1 MGLLSRIFRPS
12 AVKAVEGEYRP
23 GPYLLNDG
31 WLSATAGQYTNWWQ
45 MGYDLQPYGDR
56 LAMVAACI
64 GKYAQTIAMCPGDHW
79 WRDARGGR
87 ERVMNSALS
96 RILRKPNAYQSASD
110 FKLNLTRG
118 LFATGNAYALAVRNA
133 RYEVSELHL
142 FNPSQCGAKIAPETG
157 EIFYWLGG
165 NEVVERQLP
174 HGALHGVPAR
184 DVLHVKLAG
193 SNPLK
198 GESPL
203 TGAPLSVAQAGVM
216 TEQQLAFYANQSRP
230 SMVLGTDQIM
240 TKEQVDQLRTIW
252 NEQSKGLNA
261 GGVPITTAGLK
272 PIPINVTAEQS
283 QFAEIMKMTREDIAL
298 VFQIPLQAFGLGG
311 SPMASTEALMQ
322 SWKASGLGFALD
334 NFEQAFDRLFNLPGE
349 PMEYT
354 EFSMDALMR
363 PAFKDRVDA
372 YVKSVQGGIHAPND
386 ARSEFELPEV
396 EFGDEPRVQ
405 QQVVPL
411 SAASAIPA
419 APASPPA
426 APQPAPGS
434 DKPDDDDA
442 GDAADAERDYAD
454 VILQAARRYERRA
467 AV

>member
-1 MGLLSRIFRPS
+1 
-12 AVKAVEGEYRP
+12 
-23 GPYLLNDG
+23 
-31 WLSATAGQYTNWWQ
+31 
-45 MGYDLQPYGDR
+45 
-56 LAMVAACI
+56 
-64 GKYAQTIAMCPGDHW
+64 
-79 WRDARGGR
+79 
-87 ERVMNSALS
+87 
-96 RILRKPNAYQSASD
+96 
-110 FKLNLTRG
+110 
-118 LFATGNAYALAVRNA
+118 
-133 RYEVSELHL
+133 
-142 FNPSQCGAKIAPETG
+142 
-157 EIFYWLGG
+157 
-165 NEVVERQLP
+165 
-174 HGALHGVPAR
+174 
-184 DVLHVKLAG
+184 
-193 SNPLK
+193 
-198 GESPL
+198 
-203 TGAPLSVAQAGVM
+203 
-216 TEQQLAFYANQSRP
+216 
-230 SMVLGTDQIM
+230 
-240 TKEQVDQLRTIW
+240 
-252 NEQSKGLNA
+252 
-261 GGVPITTAGLK
+261 
-272 PIPINVTAEQS
+272 
-283 QFAEIMKMTREDIAL
+283 